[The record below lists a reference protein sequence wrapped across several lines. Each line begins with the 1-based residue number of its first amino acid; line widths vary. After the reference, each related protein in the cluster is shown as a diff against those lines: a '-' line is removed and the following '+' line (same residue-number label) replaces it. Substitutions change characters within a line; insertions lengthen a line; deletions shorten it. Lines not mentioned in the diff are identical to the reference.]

1 MSKKSIPMEIWM
13 KKRWRALEPKCRR
26 DFTKARLLAGFLA
39 IVLHSID
46 FLYKETISMD
56 NTL

>member
-1 MSKKSIPMEIWM
+1 M

-39 IVLHSID
+39 TVLHSID